1 MCIFHSELYE
11 NMKQYPSWHRK
22 SQTSYKVNRVVI
34 ILQMLASLA
43 LCGVIL
49 YGLARIY

>member
-1 MCIFHSELYE
+1 MNKKYSNQEL
-11 NMKQYPSWHRK
+11 PSWHRK
-22 SQTSYKVNRVVI
+22 SQKAYHVNRVVI

-49 YGLARIY
+49 YGMVKLG